1 MSTPYDYITINT
13 PTGGTS
19 ITYTGT
25 QISVNTPAISDATKA
40 EVALKAKQTLN
51 GYSYPWAAGAGK
63 NKLLNT
69 ATTQTRNGVTFTFNA
84 DGSVKVNG
92 TATSNAAVV
101 LCDMKDFLTE
111 AGTYTLSG
119 CPSGGGSGKYRIEC
133 RVNSSSSWYGDDG
146 NGVQINYVV
155 NQNINQIRII
165 VYSGVTANNLMF
177 YPMLEKGSTKTT
189 FEPYENICPIT
200 GSDSVTLYKRSAQ
213 SSSYASSYYKYFNTT
228 VYNGSFEY
236 ITGKVTKTY
245 ASITLNS
252 SDLTWAVYNDNS
264 TSRAFRATITNMK
277 SLSHSSYDS
286 TQCFCTQ
293 AKWTTGSE
301 RLSFGNF
308 YYSYKYVYFPDYN
321 SKRFNTVDEF
331 TAWLDAQETAGTP
344 VTILY
349 PLSTPTETTV
359 STTTIKTLAGQNY
372 FDTSSTAAN
381 RLPLTMTILQTSFML
396 PRPLNFAVQREDI
409 YAGQYIT
416 CTGATR
422 ADKIGWKY
430 SDMTWSWDGLKQSDV
445 EKLCSLSGECTLT
458 FDDPSG
464 DTIEESFIRT
474 SVVSMR
480 CRNKFEDEYWWT
492 GVSCSISFIDSHTD

>member
-13 PTGGTS
+13 PSGGIST
-19 ITYTGT
+19 TYTGT
-25 QISVNTPAISDATKA
+25 EINFNTPAISDVTKA
-40 EVALKAKQTLN
+40 EVAFTAKQTLN
-51 GYSYPWAAGAGK
+51 GYSAPWPGGAGK
-63 NKLLNT
+63 NLLLNT

-92 TATSNAAVV
+92 TATANASVV

-119 CPSGGGSGKYRIEC
+119 CPSGGGNGKYKIEC

-165 VYSGVTANNLMF
+165 VYSGFTANNLMF

-189 FEPYENICPIT
+189 FAPYENICPIT
-200 GSDSVTLYKRSAQ
+200 GSSSVTLYKRA
-213 SSSYASSYYKYFNTT
+213 SSGGTYQYSYYKYLNST

-245 ASITLNS
+245 VSVTLNS
-252 SDLTWAVYNDNS
+252 TNQSWSVYNNNS
-264 TSRAFRATITNMK
+264 TSRAFRATISDMK

-286 TQCFCTQ
+286 ARCFCTH
-293 AKWTTGSE
+293 ASWTTSSE
-301 RLSFGNF
+301 RLGFGKF
-308 YYSYKYVYFPDYN
+308 YYSYGYVYFPDYS

-331 TAWLDAQETAGTP
+331 TAWLDLQESRGTP

-349 PLSTPTETTV
+349 PLSTPTETTL

-381 RLPLTMTILQTSFML
+381 RSPITMTIQQTSFNI
-396 PRPLNFAVQREDI
+396 PRPANFNVQREDI
-409 YAGQYIT
+409 YAGEYIT
-416 CTGATR
+416 CTGATK
-422 ADKIGWKY
+422 ADRIGWKY
-430 SDMTWSWDGLKQSDV
+430 SDLDLEWDALEQGYV
-445 EKLCSLSGECTLT
+445 EALIALTGQATLI
-458 FDDPSG
+458 FDDPEH
-464 DTIEESFIRT
+464 DTIEESIVRSSAVAT
-474 SVVSMR
+474 RHRSTLNGV
-480 CRNKFEDEYWWT
+480 YWWT
-492 GVSCSISFIDSHTD
+492 DVKCSIRFIDAHND